1 MTDFTTVRSS
11 SSLMARSAA
20 SARSSMLMAWIIAT
34 PAQQI
39 FTFGTHQLHAGRP
52 SSACGLTKARHI
64 TTRRTVM
71 TTRTIQR
78 VTTVFL
84 MAAAIV
90 VVGLVSVRAHAQG
103 PAGMHAGMMKR
114 MISAALDEAL
124 DQAAV
129 TAEQRTAIY
138 ASRDRVFAAMEA
150 QRPDRGA
157 QREQVLALFEGDRL
171 DATQLQAV
179 HAQMAQRRQAIG
191 DAITQAIVEIHDTLT
206 PVQRQIVASYA
217 RTHGPRGMR

>member
-1 MTDFTTVRSS
+1 M
-11 SSLMARSAA
+11 
-20 SARSSMLMAWIIAT
+20 
-34 PAQQI
+34 PAV
-39 FTFGTHQLHAGRP
+39 HPRRAGSRRP
-52 SSACGLTKARHI
+52 ADI

-84 MAAAIV
+84 MAAAIS

-103 PAGMHAGMMKR
+103 PGGMHAGMMKR

-157 QREQVLALFEGDRL
+157 QREQVLALFESDRL
-171 DATQLQAV
+171 DAKPPQAR
-179 HAQMAQRRQAIG
+179 AGGLRQGREG
-191 DAITQAIVEIHDTLT
+191 DRAA
-206 PVQRQIVASYA
+206 
-217 RTHGPRGMR
+217 

>member
-1 MTDFTTVRSS
+1 VRE
-11 SSLMARSAA
+11 
-20 SARSSMLMAWIIAT
+20 
-34 PAQQI
+34 
-39 FTFGTHQLHAGRP
+39 
-52 SSACGLTKARHI
+52 TKARRHHDEEDEA
-64 TTRRTVM
+64 M
-71 TTRTIQR
+71 TQTMQR

-84 MAAAIV
+84 MAAAIAV
-90 VVGLVSVRAHAQG
+90 VALVSVRAHAQG
-103 PAGMHAGMMKR
+103 PGGPGGMHGGLMKR

-129 TAEQRTAIY
+129 SAEQRTAIH
-138 ASRDRVFAAMEA
+138 ASRDRAFAAMEA

-179 HAQMAQRRQAIG
+179 HAQMEERHQAMG
-191 DAITQAIVEIHDTLT
+191 AAITQAIVEIHDTLT
-206 PVQRQIVASYA
+206 PAQRQIVANYA